1 MGKKA
6 KPSIPTASDGGF
18 RGDNVDPP
26 RRGRGRPSA
35 WSLELGRAICALIA
49 DGFSLRAICERPGMP
64 DRRTVFRWLA
74 SREEFCH
81 QYSLARE
88 VQVHLLLDECIE
100 IADDTS
106 GDIIRYVT
114 KNGRQAERVNLE
126 NIRRA
131 KLRVATRKWMAGR
144 LAPKK
149 YGKRLTDR
157 FNDPRGNGKGAQ
169 PAVILT
175 IGPVTNPDTRG
186 DSRSA
191 TVAKTGMASSPF
203 ADIRKAVNNP
213 KCGRA

>member
-1 MGKKA
+1 MPAAG
-6 KPSIPTASDGGF
+6 D
-18 RGDNVDPP
+18 RGLRRGHPGTTK
-26 RRGRGRPSA
+26 RGRGRPSA
-35 WSLELGRAICALIA
+35 WSPELGKAICALIA
-49 DGFSLRAICERPGMP
+49 DMLSLRAICERPGMP

-88 VQVHLLLDECIE
+88 FQVHLLLDECIE

-114 KNGRQAERVNLE
+114 KNGREAERVNLQ

-191 TVAKTGMASSPF
+191 IVAKT
-203 ADIRKAVNNP
+203 P
-213 KCGRA
+213 KGWPQARRRRSGSMGS